1 MAEKTQTQKDTEK
14 ANSRVF
20 RSRVNVRGDDGKTT
34 LTTFS
39 RDSYQHET
47 NQDVFDIEQGGGD
60 LDFNGTVI
68 LCINGNPYYINIA
81 YDADKGPYSTDGN
94 DPDFPILEP

>member
-20 RSRVNVRGDDGKTT
+20 RSRGNVRGDDGKTT

-47 NQDVFDIEQGGGD
+47 NQDVFDIEQGGGGGLPEGYEEVLRD
-60 LDFNGTVI
+60 YV
-68 LCINGNPYYINIA
+68 
-81 YDADKGPYSTDGN
+81 DADNNANQEYYLTRQP
-94 DPDFPILEP
+94 